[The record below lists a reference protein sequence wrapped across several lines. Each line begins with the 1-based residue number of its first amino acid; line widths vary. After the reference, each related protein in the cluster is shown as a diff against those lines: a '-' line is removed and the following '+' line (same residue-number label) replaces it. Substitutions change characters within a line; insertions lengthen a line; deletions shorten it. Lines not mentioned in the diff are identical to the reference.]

1 MRICGTRRGGSD
13 EREGRE
19 TGCRE
24 ETVLAGEDP
33 GGSAEWAVDPGVLPP
48 GRSERGP
55 VSLLATR
62 AVAAGVGGE
71 EEACEKDNISLYF

>member
-55 VSLLATR
+55 VSLLATGTWR
-62 AVAAGVGGE
+62 EGEIGDGVALLFTNRSVRE
-71 EEACEKDNISLYF
+71 